1 MSANLGNDEMS
12 SAAET
17 PEETPEETSS
27 LEVAEH
33 KLLDPDPGPAIAA
46 DDGTT
51 ASRPL
56 IICFHGSGESCSP
69 SWDALAHTLTAVP
82 HRLRVLLYDRG
93 ILNPRPPQA
102 TSELREYLR
111 SEGLKG
117 PCVLVAHSYGGAFA
131 RTFLEQEQEQG
142 REQQEQEQGENLG
155 KDKDDDDA
163 VQVVGMVLVETGQEG
178 GLDPEVER
186 AQYARRV
193 LGTRPL
199 SVVRGNS
206 LMRQWADLTAAEAS
220 VPAGDEL
227 KREDLRQRREM
238 LRIYD
243 AADEQLKK
251 KQLDLAAPNA
261 RKRYVRVPDCGHH
274 VVRDRPDVVAREIAW
289 VLENVGKIEEEVEMD
304 GMGEENRREGRN
316 NDDKGKMGDKIWEVK
331 IKRIWKFC
339 RGVMGKL
346 LDKLGK

>member
-1 MSANLGNDEMS
+1 MSANLSNDEMS
-12 SAAET
+12 SAVET
-17 PEETPEETSS
+17 PEETQEETSS
-27 LEVAEH
+27 LEVVEH
-33 KLLDPDPGPAIAA
+33 KLLDPDPDPAIA
-46 DDGTT
+46 DDGAT

-82 HRLRVLLYDRG
+82 HCLRVLLYSRG
-93 ILNPRPPQA
+93 ILNRRPPQA
-102 TSELREYLR
+102 TSELREYLI

-131 RTFLEQEQEQG
+131 RTFLE
-142 REQQEQEQGENLG
+142 REQQEQKQQGEISR
-155 KDKDDDDA
+155 KDEGKDDDDNDNA
-163 VQVVGMVLVETGQEG
+163 VRVVGMVLVETGQEG

-206 LMRQWADLTAAEAS
+206 LMRQWADLAAAEAS
-220 VPAGDEL
+220 VAADDEL
-227 KREDLRQRREM
+227 KREVLRQRREM
-238 LRIYD
+238 LRVYD
-243 AADEQLKK
+243 AADERLKK
-251 KQLDLAAPNA
+251 KQLGLAAPNA

-274 VVRDRPDVVAREIAW
+274 VVRDRPDVVAREVAW
-289 VLENVGKIEEEVEMD
+289 VLENVGKVEEEEEMQET
-304 GMGEENRREGRN
+304 GEADRREDRN
-316 NDDKGKMGDKIWEVK
+316 TGNKGTVGGKIWGVK

-339 RGVMGKL
+339 RGVVGKW